1 MSQKKALDYHKTEN
15 KVQNHECD
23 IIQHLFMQ
31 IIVLV
36 TFCVEMGKFEDF
48 RFSPKNLEIWSRC
61 LITTECILKGDIHLL
76 PSLVLKK
83 TQY

>member
-23 IIQHLFMQ
+23 MIQHLFMQ

-36 TFCVEMGKFEDF
+36 TFCLERENLKISDF
-48 RFSPKNLEIWSRC
+48 PQKTWRF
-61 LITTECILKGDIHLL
+61 GQDA
-76 PSLVLKK
+76 
-83 TQY
+83 